1 MVAEVIINSTVK
13 NLNRIFDYKIP
24 EELEEK
30 VSIGSR
36 VLLPF
41 GNKKELEEGFVVNLK
56 ETSKYINKLKEIA
69 KVEEKNYLSREKV
82 EMAKWMAYRY
92 FCNVSDCLKL
102 MLPPGKTTKN
112 TSNRVNDKMQNFVY
126 LAKDVEEIK
135 QNIEEGKIKSEKQ
148 LRALHFL
155 IENENSE
162 IPSTDLQNFADVTNA
177 VLKTLEKNGY
187 IEIIQKEIERNP
199 FLHKVINKS
208 DNLKLTEEQ
217 QNAFE
222 AINASLQIGEYDE
235 FLLFGIT
242 GSRKN
247 RNIYSINR
255 RSTKNKQKLHN
266 VSSRNITY
274 TTNSR

>member
-56 ETSKYINKLKEIA
+56 ETSEYINKLKEIA

-102 MLPPGKTTKN
+102 MFPPGKTTKN

-126 LAKDVEEIK
+126 LAKDVEEVK

-148 LRALHFL
+148 R
-155 IENENSE
+155 
-162 IPSTDLQNFADVTNA
+162 
-177 VLKTLEKNGY
+177 
-187 IEIIQKEIERNP
+187 
-199 FLHKVINKS
+199 NKS
-208 DNLKLTEEQ
+208 K
-217 QNAFE
+217 FC
-222 AINASLQIGEYDE
+222 
-235 FLLFGIT
+235 
-242 GSRKN
+242 
-247 RNIYSINR
+247 
-255 RSTKNKQKLHN
+255 
-266 VSSRNITY
+266 SS
-274 TTNSR
+274 